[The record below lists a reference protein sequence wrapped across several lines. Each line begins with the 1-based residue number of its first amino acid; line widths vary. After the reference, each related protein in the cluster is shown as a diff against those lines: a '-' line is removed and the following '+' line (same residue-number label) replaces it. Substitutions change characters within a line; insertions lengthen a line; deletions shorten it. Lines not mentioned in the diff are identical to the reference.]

1 MPYLNISLGSVNII
15 VLLITVCASLLNLL
29 YVLKNNR
36 KLWFVTIL
44 FNLYIIALVM
54 ITTSDNP
61 NPSGTIPPVHERLDL
76 VPFLDIA
83 NAFKYNIS
91 NVYLQFFLNIVMFIP
106 MGLLLPIIYKKS
118 RFYGKIALVSFC
130 VTLTIEL
137 IQLLW
142 PHSNRIFD
150 VDDLICNTAGALIG
164 YSIWKLIII
173 LRFRENKKL
182 FRFIVPVAVCV
193 LFVMFSV
200 RPFIVLDYDMTMNDA
215 PRSVPMKTLLSKD
228 MQYDDIKRL
237 PIYSIAENVNVENEN
252 YFSEAVG
259 ENNCYDI
266 QKIIASDT
274 SYIKRDNKNVEII
287 PIEEAIERANLGIV
301 ISAYNRSYTSTPQEV
316 YVKNAKLYYMPNKAQ
331 TKLLP
336 VWYLTGRIN
345 KYDISCF
352 WVENDGEMMW
362 LKEGDDHMLTDELLE
377 SFIIVPAF

>member
-15 VLLITVCASLLNLL
+15 VLLITVGASLLNLL

-36 KLWFVTIL
+36 KLWFITII
-44 FNLYIIALVM
+44 FNLYIIALMV

-106 MGLLLPIIYKKS
+106 MGLLLPIIYEKS
-118 RFYGKIALVSFC
+118 RSYGKIALISFC

-173 LRFRENKKL
+173 LRLRENKKS

-228 MQYDDIKRL
+228 MQYDDIKNL
-237 PIYSIAENVNVENEN
+237 PVYSIAENVDVEKEN
-252 YFSEAVG
+252 YFSETVG
-259 ENNCYDI
+259 ENNCYDV

-274 SYIKRDNKNVEII
+274 SYIKRDNRNVEII
-287 PIEEAIERANLGIV
+287 PIEKAIERVNMGIV
-301 ISAYNRSYTSTPQEV
+301 ISAYNKSYTSTPQEV

-336 VWYLTGRIN
+336 VWCLTGKIN
-345 KYDISCF
+345 KYDIGYF

-362 LKEGDDHMLTDELLE
+362 LKEGDDYLLTDELLE

>member
-15 VLLITVCASLLNLL
+15 VLLITVGASLLNLL

-36 KLWFVTIL
+36 KLWFVIIL
-44 FNLYIIALVM
+44 FNLYIIALMV

-61 NPSGTIPPVHERLDL
+61 NPSGAIPPVHERLDL

-106 MGLLLPIIYKKS
+106 MGLLLPIIYEKS
-118 RFYGKIALVSFC
+118 RSYGKIALISFC

-173 LRFRENKKL
+173 LRLRENKKS

-228 MQYDDIKRL
+228 MQYDDIKNL
-237 PIYSIAENVNVENEN
+237 PVYSIAENVDVEKEN
-252 YFSEAVG
+252 YFSETVG
-259 ENNCYDI
+259 ENNCYDV

-274 SYIKRDNKNVEII
+274 SYIKRDNRNVEII
-287 PIEEAIERANLGIV
+287 PIEKAIERVNMGIV
-301 ISAYNRSYTSTPQEV
+301 ISAYNKSYTSTPQEV
-316 YVKNAKLYYMPNKAQ
+316 YVKNATLYYMPNKAQ

-336 VWYLTGRIN
+336 VWCLTGKIN
-345 KYDISCF
+345 KYDIGYF

-362 LKEGDDHMLTDELLE
+362 LKEGDDYLLTDELLE